1 MKMWG
6 KKKVILQILEEEISL
21 KKKAKNAFPDGNN

>member
-1 MKMWG
+1 MKMWE

-21 KKKAKNAFPDGNN
+21 KKKAKNVFPDGNN